1 WGWQGSGTTHEM
13 MTPYALFGL
22 VAAEEAGYPCPN
34 PHTIPR
40 GMERLKQYLEIMR
53 LRLAGA
59 DLNKQSG
66 LFNDALYSL
75 WVYAMKAKGDE
86 LNNWWLMLALNVG
99 SDHISDYGHALVL
112 EVAVKHGKK
121 ELAAKIATELRER
134 AKKSGDHVY
143 WTTAGFSRWADNTTE
158 VTATVMKALVA
169 YDPADPL
176 IPGVLAYFHGTKRGD
191 RWDST
196 KDTACVLYALCD
208 YLAAV
213 RAGPAA
219 AGEVKVAVNGAED
232 GRAKLDSPA
241 SKVVKLS
248 GKTLKAGENVFTV
261 TGPDASGGALARV
274 VVSYTRGRA
283 ADVPAR
289 DHGVKVE
296 RVVSLRKADGAW
308 EDLKSGA
315 TVPNGSYLRVRVT
328 ATPAPG
334 TQINY
339 TLLESPK
346 PAGGETVPAD
356 DPRFA
361 KDGRTGGYVLRED
374 REAMTCF
381 HYEQAAGTFVAEY
394 VVLTEFAGE
403 FRVAPARVE
412 LMYKPTVGGHSDS
425 FLLKVAE

>member
-1 WGWQGSGTTHEM
+1 
-13 MTPYALFGL
+13 
-22 VAAEEAGYPCPN
+22 
-34 PHTIPR
+34 
-40 GMERLKQYLEIMR
+40 MR

-219 AGEVKVAVNGAED
+219 AGEVKARSTAL
-232 GRAKLDSPA
+232 RTAAPSSTRPRRRSSSSPA
-241 SKVVKLS
+241 RHS
-248 GKTLKAGENVFTV
+248 
-261 TGPDASGGALARV
+261 R
-274 VVSYTRGRA
+274 
-283 ADVPAR
+283 PAR
-289 DHGVKVE
+289 
-296 RVVSLRKADGAW
+296 
-308 EDLKSGA
+308 
-315 TVPNGSYLRVRVT
+315 
-328 ATPAPG
+328 
-334 TQINY
+334 
-339 TLLESPK
+339 
-346 PAGGETVPAD
+346 
-356 DPRFA
+356 
-361 KDGRTGGYVLRED
+361 
-374 REAMTCF
+374 TCS
-381 HYEQAAGTFVAEY
+381 
-394 VVLTEFAGE
+394 
-403 FRVAPARVE
+403 R
-412 LMYKPTVGGHSDS
+412 
-425 FLLKVAE
+425 